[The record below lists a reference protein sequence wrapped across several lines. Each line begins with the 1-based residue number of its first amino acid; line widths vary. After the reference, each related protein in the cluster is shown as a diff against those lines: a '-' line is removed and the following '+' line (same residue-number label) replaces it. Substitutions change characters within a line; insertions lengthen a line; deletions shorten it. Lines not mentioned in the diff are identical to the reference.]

1 MNRSLYV
8 GIPLIFVLAILQA
21 TLLARFPLLGIP
33 LQPALLVAITWAL
46 LRGPFE
52 ALLWA
57 FIAGMLLD
65 LFSVGPTGAT
75 ALALMVTVLL
85 VARLRLLL
93 PENPLLLPI
102 VLSGIGI
109 SFHLLL
115 YGVIIW
121 LAGRGQ
127 GQQILA
133 MLPGSALLN
142 MLLSVPVY
150 WLLFY
155 VERFLYPRR
164 IEA

>member
-8 GIPLIFVLAILQA
+8 GILLMFLLAILQA
-21 TLLARFPLLGIP
+21 TMLARFPLVGIP
-33 LQPALLVAITWAL
+33 LQPALLAAIAWGL

-52 ALLWA
+52 GLVWA

-65 LFSVGPTGAT
+65 LFSIGPTGAT

-85 VARLRLLL
+85 LTRLKQMFPQNLI
-93 PENPLLLPI
+93 LLPI
-102 VLSGIGI
+102 ALSGIGI
-109 SFHLLL
+109 TTHLLL

-121 LAGRGQ
+121 LAGRGH
-127 GQQILA
+127 GQQLVS
-133 MLPGSALLN
+133 MLPGSVLLN

-155 VERFLYPRR
+155 AERFLYPRR
-164 IEA
+164 IQA

>member
-8 GIPLIFVLAILQA
+8 GIPLMFVLAILQA

-52 ALLWA
+52 AILWA

-75 ALALMVTVLL
+75 ALALMVTVIL
-85 VARLRLLL
+85 VARLRQLL

-102 VLSGIGI
+102 ILSGTGI
-109 SFHLLL
+109 SIHLLL
-115 YGVIIW
+115 YGLLIW
-121 LAGRGQ
+121 LAGRGH
-127 GQQILA
+127 GQQIVSI
-133 MLPGSALLN
+133 LPGSALLN